1 MKNIIKHHF
10 KEASKTIYSL
20 KEHEKKIL
28 SVVQLLLKT
37 NKNKRKVLIAG
48 NGGSCSD
55 AEHFAG
61 ELICTFDD
69 RTRKAISALPLSS
82 HSAAITAWANDFG
95 FESFFKRQVEANG
108 NKGDILFLLSTS
120 GGDMKFKTSTNLIY
134 AAREAKKKGLKI
146 VSLVGKKG
154 GELKKISDIFI
165 HVKNYN
171 TAFIQEAHM
180 SILHCIC
187 TCLDKYLVKK
197 NVRKKKN

>member
-1 MKNIIKHHF
+1 MNNIIKHHF
-10 KEASKTIYSL
+10 EQSSKAIYSL

-37 NKNKRKVLIAG
+37 SKNKKKVLVAG

-61 ELICTFDD
+61 ELICTFNE
-69 RTRKAISALPLSS
+69 RNRKAISALPLSS
-82 HSAAITAWANDFG
+82 HSAAITAWGNDFG
-95 FESFFKRQVEANG
+95 FDSYFKRQVEANG
-108 NKGDILFLLSTS
+108 NKGDVLFLLSTS
-120 GGDMKFKTSTNLIY
+120 GGNTKLNISVNLIH
-134 AAREAKKKGLKI
+134 AAHEAKKRDLKI

-165 HVKNYN
+165 HVKNNN
-171 TAFIQEAHM
+171 TAFVQEAHM

-187 TCLDKYLVKK
+187 TCLDNYLVM
-197 NVRKKKN
+197 NDYD